1 MIELYFWTTP
11 NGMKPLILLEETGLA
26 HNIQPVNIS
35 KGEHFTESFTRISPN
50 QKIPAIVDHAPAGG
64 GAPIELFE
72 SGAILQYLAE
82 KTGQFLPQPQ
92 AERAEVMQWLFWQ
105 MAGLGPMLGQYLH
118 FAVYADQAVPYAQ
131 GRYSRE
137 KERLYQVMD
146 DRLRDREFLA
156 GEYSIA
162 DIAAYPWIRALER
175 KTSHLNGFA
184 NLQRWYEAV
193 SERPAVVRAYERAK
207 AINTTPTRSPRTPAR
222 SCWSP
227 DGGPGPRD
235 KPICDPER
243 KEHPHVPAGVTR
255 QENRHR
261 DRCLGDG
268 TRTPPSP
275 AAFAAQRL
283 STSSMTGTDA
293 DELARLAETRQAEL
307 PIGSRASF
315 ADVDNSADL
324 DRLVEATVQTGYGRN
339 GTTGRGG
346 ATTLASSGHLQ
357 VPSKKSDPEDYLE
370 RNFRNVNTHEPPVS
384 WPRPSFRTFRPMKE
398 RRFRS
403 SIVVHGVG
411 QSRRPY
417 AAYPTLAVFAPTKAA
432 QRILALTVQLAA
444 RPGPQGHP

>member
-50 QKIPAIVDHAPAGG
+50 QKIPAIVDLAPASG
-64 GAPIELFE
+64 GAPIALFE

-82 KTGQFLPQPQ
+82 KTGQFLPQSQP
-92 AERAEVMQWLFWQ
+92 ARAEVMQWLFWQ

-175 KTSHLNGFA
+175 STSHLNGFA

-207 AINTTPTRSPRTPAR
+207 AINTTPTITEDS
-222 SCWSP
+222 
-227 DGGPGPRD
+227 
-235 KPICDPER
+235 R
-243 KEHPHVPAGVTR
+243 KV
-255 QENRHR
+255 
-261 DRCLGDG
+261 L
-268 TRTPPSP
+268 
-275 AAFAAQRL
+275 
-283 STSSMTGTDA
+283 
-293 DELARLAETRQAEL
+293 
-307 PIGSRASF
+307 
-315 ADVDNSADL
+315 
-324 DRLVEATVQTGYGRN
+324 LVA
-339 GTTGRGG
+339 
-346 ATTLASSGHLQ
+346 
-357 VPSKKSDPEDYLE
+357 
-370 RNFRNVNTHEPPVS
+370 
-384 WPRPSFRTFRPMKE
+384 
-398 RRFRS
+398 
-403 SIVVHGVG
+403 
-411 QSRRPY
+411 
-417 AAYPTLAVFAPTKAA
+417 
-432 QRILALTVQLAA
+432 
-444 RPGPQGHP
+444 